1 MPYKNFQSQKKIPF
15 FYVFDDIW
23 HKPSE
28 NFLSQKKSKKNLDF
42 WRWRAEELELTLSKV
57 LVKVNFF

>member
-1 MPYKNFQSQKKIPF
+1 MPYKNFQSQKKFPF

-28 NFLSQKKSKKNLDF
+28 NFLSQKKSKKKISIFDDGEQKNSNWPYQKF
-42 WRWRAEELELTLSKV
+42 
-57 LVKVNFF
+57 

>member
-28 NFLSQKKSKKNLDF
+28 NFLSQKKSKKISIFDDGEQKNSNWPYQKF
-42 WRWRAEELELTLSKV
+42 
-57 LVKVNFF
+57 